1 MIRSLEAQLN
11 PADPASVS
19 RRYQSAIPLGR
30 YVTPDEIA
38 NTVLF
43 LRSDFAS
50 AIIGGQYVVDGAR
63 TAIGGAV
70 VQAMQS

>member
-1 MIRSLEAQLN
+1 MSYATSQEESPSQL
-11 PADPASVS
+11 PDLGST
-19 RRYQSAIPLGR
+19 IPLGR

-43 LRSDFAS
+43 LCSDLAS
-50 AIIGGQYVVDGAR
+50 AVTGAQYVVDGAR

-70 VQAMQS
+70 TQAMQS